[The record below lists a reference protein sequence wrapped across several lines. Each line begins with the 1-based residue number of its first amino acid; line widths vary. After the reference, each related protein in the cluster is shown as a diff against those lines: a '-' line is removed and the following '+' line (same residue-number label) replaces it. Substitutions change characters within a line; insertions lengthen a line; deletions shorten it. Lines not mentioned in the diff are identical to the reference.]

1 MKVTGRRCVTEVN
14 ASSVRINLRALSISF
29 CAAVGMFVIAAICWR
44 LLQSTPE
51 QLLERGLA
59 ESEHDPVF
67 AAQLFHRAVN
77 AAGGDYPDAKI
88 ALCRLLLRKTS
99 RQEAASLFTATNCE
113 ECRTDL
119 LLGFGRDA
127 LRLEQR
133 REGLAALESVARRSG
148 REKLVALE
156 LLMSDYQEWGQ
167 RLKQLQT
174 AESLIEL
181 QIQNPQ
187 RWADVI
193 ELQTSMARESE
204 CATIRRALQQD
215 FPVEFRSHLQNS
227 LIQQLVNQGDA
238 LGARRELEKL
248 RKLEGDSL
256 RVRGSDVYVCRLEG
270 DLEKSLQ
277 IVTTIVDDAPG
288 LPFPRFT
295 RGVVLLDL
303 RKFNDAINDL
313 ERVIASQPFNAPAH
327 FKLSEAYRGSGND
340 DLAAKHQR
348 IASEISGKQIRM
360 TSLLKQRDE
369 DPYDPLIYRELEQL
383 HREQGDLEAARLW
396 HRWTVRVSPPN
407 RLIPSAQIPGG

>member
-1 MKVTGRRCVTEVN
+1 
-14 ASSVRINLRALSISF
+14 
-29 CAAVGMFVIAAICWR
+29 
-44 LLQSTPE
+44 
-51 QLLERGLA
+51 
-59 ESEHDPVF
+59 
-67 AAQLFHRAVN
+67 
-77 AAGGDYPDAKI
+77 
-88 ALCRLLLRKTS
+88 
-99 RQEAASLFTATNCE
+99 
-113 ECRTDL
+113 
-119 LLGFGRDA
+119 
-127 LRLEQR
+127 
-133 REGLAALESVARRSG
+133 
-148 REKLVALE
+148 
-156 LLMSDYQEWGQ
+156 
-167 RLKQLQT
+167 
-174 AESLIEL
+174 
-181 QIQNPQ
+181 
-187 RWADVI
+187 
-193 ELQTSMARESE
+193 MARESE
-204 CATIRRALQQD
+204 CVATIRRALQQD